1 MSEVSEAMETQ
12 QTDYKN
18 DLDSAP
24 EFEPVCVDVDR
35 IYDSCGAKDC
45 IRDLTVFFT
54 DEDQQLVETATAAR
68 VTRASVL
75 TSTVNVDSVAFHRGY
90 FSVDVAFY
98 FAVFVELY
106 TAAGSAP
113 TSVTGLA
120 VYSKRAVLYGSDA
133 NVKSF
138 SSDDIAAAIDPA
150 EFNCCT
156 AESGTLPRAEV
167 QVSYPMVLASGLSP
181 VTTPVILPFVPENVT
196 EFFGGDLIAPTSQ
209 QVLTT
214 LGVFSIIQLSRS
226 VQLTIPTYDF
236 CVPRKECTD
245 QSDDPCEA
253 FSKIDFPGDSFYPPA
268 TAEEEFGNSPKFNC
282 GCN

>member
-113 TSVTGLA
+113 RQSIP
-120 VYSKRAVLYGSDA
+120 R
-133 NVKSF
+133 
-138 SSDDIAAAIDPA
+138 SSTAAQR
-150 EFNCCT
+150 
-156 AESGTLPRAEV
+156 RAEHCREPRFR
-167 QVSYPMVLASGLSP
+167 Y
-181 VTTPVILPFVPENVT
+181 
-196 EFFGGDLIAPTSQ
+196 LIPWYSLRAC
-209 QVLTT
+209 L
-214 LGVFSIIQLSRS
+214 R
-226 VQLTIPTYDF
+226 
-236 CVPRKECTD
+236 
-245 QSDDPCEA
+245 
-253 FSKIDFPGDSFYPPA
+253 
-268 TAEEEFGNSPKFNC
+268 
-282 GCN
+282 